1 MSRRYSS
8 TVLLFGV
15 LVCARGA
22 LGEEKAATRP
32 AGSTPRPRVPAGSLF
47 MCGGGSLPALVFDQF
62 VELAGGGE
70 GRLVVIPTA
79 GSDQEAERE
88 AEIIRPWA
96 DRGLGSVSVLHTRDR
111 AKADTDA
118 FVSALH
124 NATAVWFC
132 GGQQSRLAES
142 YAGTATELAIVELFH
157 RGGVVG
163 GTSAGAAIQSRVMIE
178 SGNSTP
184 KISTGLDLL
193 PGSIID
199 QHFGER
205 DRIHRLQLA
214 VREHPACIGVGIDES
229 TAVVFQRG
237 ECRVLGD
244 SCVTVVSASTDEES
258 LAVRTFRSGEL
269 FRLQEE

>member
-1 MSRRYSS
+1 M
-8 TVLLFGV
+8 
-15 LVCARGA
+15 A
-22 LGEEKAATRP
+22 
-32 AGSTPRPRVPAGSLF
+32 RVPSGSLF
-47 MCGGGSLPALVFDQF
+47 MCGGGSLPALVLDQF

-79 GSDQEAERE
+79 SSDKEVDQET
-88 AEIIRPWA
+88 EIIRPWA

-111 AKADTDA
+111 AEADSDA

-124 NATAVWFC
+124 DATAVWFL
-132 GGQQSRLAES
+132 GGLQSRLADS
-142 YAGTATELAIVELFH
+142 YAGTATEQAIVELFH

-163 GTSAGAAIQSRVMIE
+163 GTSAGAAIQSHVMIE

-199 QHFGER
+199 QHFLVR

-214 VREHPACIGVGIDES
+214 VREHPARVGVGIDES
-229 TAVVFQRG
+229 TAVVFRRG
-237 ECRVLGD
+237 ECHVLGD
-244 SCVTVVSASTDEES
+244 SCVTVVSASAGEDS
-258 LAVRTFRSGEL
+258 LAVRTFRSGES